1 MATTNDAELRELDR
15 RSGDGIK
22 VTLLW
27 EPRTNRV
34 FVDVDDQRDGWSF
47 RIAVEPSAA
56 ADAFRHPYAY
66 TGHRDLDELPLAA

>member
-15 RSGDGIK
+15 RSSDGIE

-27 EPRTNRV
+27 EPRTNRL
-34 FVDVDDQRDGWSF
+34 FVDVDDERGGESF
-47 RIAVEPSAA
+47 RIDVEPSAA